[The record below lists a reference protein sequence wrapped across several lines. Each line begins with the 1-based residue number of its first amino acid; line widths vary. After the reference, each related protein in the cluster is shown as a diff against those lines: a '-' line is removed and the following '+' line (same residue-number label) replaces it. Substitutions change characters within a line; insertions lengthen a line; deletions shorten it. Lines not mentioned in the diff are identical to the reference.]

1 MRFLCAFLV
10 CVLVAST
17 ALAATVRREQG
28 TVSINRGHGQEPVSG
43 ETTGNPGD
51 MVIASPDGRGT
62 IIYADG
68 CEVKVKP
75 YEIAFVLAK
84 SPCHQH
90 QPLLRSDTKSYLLGT
105 ALVGGLVGAIFL
117 LKGHGVKPI
126 SP

>member
-10 CVLVAST
+10 CVLITST

-28 TVSINRGHGQEPVSG
+28 TVSINRGQGQQPISG

-51 MVIASPDGRGT
+51 MVTASPDGRGK

-68 CEVKVKP
+68 CEVEVKP
-75 YEIAFVLAK
+75 FEIAFVLAK
-84 SPCHQH
+84 SPCN
-90 QPLLRSDTKSYLLGT
+90 QPVLQSNTKAYLLGA
-105 ALVGGLVGAIFL
+105 ALVGGLVAGIVL
-117 LKGHGVKPI
+117 LADQGDRPA